1 MPRRGAGGGL
11 SPFADAGPL
20 ARPDPGRRP
29 RGWWRPFVWRG
40 LAFAAVYA
48 AGLAG
53 FLSGVGVTERSLV
66 DAGVWERAYYT
77 LGLFVLG
84 GMDLGT
90 PVGGPDFGRGLL
102 WVAFFAA
109 PVITASAIVE
119 AVIRLVAP
127 LTLRVR
133 PLRNHVVLG
142 GAGRLTLLYLA
153 RLRER
158 DPRCTAVVVE
168 RDPSHPALNAVRELY
183 GGVVIVGDITRD
195 ETLARVRLDRARRVL
210 FLTGDDFANLDAAA
224 KALRVAPGL
233 DGRIVVHVSN
243 LGFMRDASGS
253 RVAQACELFNGHEFA
268 AVKLVQERLLGR
280 FHETP
285 FRDLVV
291 LAGFG
296 RFGQTVLDQLQQGA
310 AGRFDHVV
318 IIDQNATRNARSFAD
333 LVGFDGAYERSV
345 IDGDLIDPAV
355 WQRVGAIT
363 ADHGHDPVVILGSGD
378 DGTNLHAAVRIRR
391 QHPGAYVIVRSF
403 GASPFTAE
411 IAEESG
417 VHAFDLAGL
426 IENGMP
432 DAWF

>member
-1 MPRRGAGGGL
+1 M
-11 SPFADAGPL
+11 
-20 ARPDPGRRP
+20 
-29 RGWWRPFVWRG
+29 
-40 LAFAAVYA
+40 YA

-119 AVIRLVAP
+119 AVVRLVAP

-224 KALRVAPGL
+224 KALRVAPGTGGPDRGPRVESGL
-233 DGRIVVHVSN
+233 HARRVRVPGGPGVRALQRPRVRRGQAGAGASAGA
-243 LGFMRDASGS
+243 LPRDA
-253 RVAQACELFNGHEFA
+253 V
-268 AVKLVQERLLGR
+268 
-280 FHETP
+280 P
-285 FRDLVV
+285 
-291 LAGFG
+291 
-296 RFGQTVLDQLQQGA
+296 
-310 AGRFDHVV
+310 
-318 IIDQNATRNARSFAD
+318 
-333 LVGFDGAYERSV
+333 
-345 IDGDLIDPAV
+345 
-355 WQRVGAIT
+355 
-363 ADHGHDPVVILGSGD
+363 
-378 DGTNLHAAVRIRR
+378 
-391 QHPGAYVIVRSF
+391 
-403 GASPFTAE
+403 
-411 IAEESG
+411 
-417 VHAFDLAGL
+417 
-426 IENGMP
+426 
-432 DAWF
+432 